1 MKIERRNPKPHVKPS
16 NSTLSFTGTG
26 FPASFLTQSGNFGL
40 VLALLVFSFSV
51 APAAH
56 GEDDIVLTAM
66 EQEISRS
73 MKGFGEQAD
82 PSPYFIGYQI
92 TDSRNGSIQAS
103 HGALQRSTETH
114 GRFLNVTVR
123 VGDYELDNTRGVRG
137 EPGVMSLFRR
147 GGIIPVSIDGDLDS
161 LRASLWRETDRQY
174 RIAVEDLEKI
184 RASLEIK
191 VEEESTVGDF
201 TREESQVS
209 LDPRAPYSLDK
220 ELWEGRLKAFS
231 RMFLDYPEILTSQVD
246 LVIVATTK
254 YIVNSEGTR
263 LRFGETRLRLAL
275 SASTRAD
282 DGMNL
287 YRYGAFHAADWSQM
301 PTAEEVRK
309 EVRRLA
315 RELTELRASP
325 ASEAYSGPAILSGRA
340 AGVFFH
346 EVLGHRVEGH
356 RQRDEFEGQT
366 FARKLGEKILPDFI
380 SILDDPTRPD
390 LGGQPLMGHFR
401 YDDQGV
407 PSQSVTIVEDG
418 VLRNFLLSRRP
429 IGSFTSSNGHGRRQP
444 GGVVTARQGNLIV
457 EAGERVPYAELRRK
471 LLEMVRRQEKD
482 YGLVF
487 EDIAGGFTET
497 MRFGPQTFQVLP
509 LMVYRVFADGRPDE
523 LVRGLG
529 IVGTPLTVLGKIV
542 GASDQSKIF
551 NGVCVAESGA
561 VPVSAT
567 SPALLISEIEV
578 QKQPKGFD
586 RPPLLPPPAI
596 EY

>member
-1 MKIERRNPKPHVKPS
+1 MVLPLLAFL
-16 NSTLSFTGTG
+16 LS
-26 FPASFLTQSGNFGL
+26 L
-40 VLALLVFSFSV
+40 V
-51 APAAH
+51 PAAH
-56 GEDDIVLTAM
+56 GEEDIVLTAM
-66 EQEISRS
+66 EQELTRS
-73 MKGFGEQAD
+73 MKGFEERAD

-92 TDSRNGSIQAS
+92 TDSRNGAVRAS
-103 HGALQRSTETH
+103 HGAIQRSTETH

-123 VGDYELDNTRGVRG
+123 VGDYQLDNTHGIRG
-137 EPGVMSLFRR
+137 EPGAMSLFRR
-147 GGIIPVSIDGDLDS
+147 GGFIPVSIDDDLDS
-161 LRASLWRETDRQY
+161 IRASLWRETDRQY
-174 RIAVEDLEKI
+174 RIAVEDLERI
-184 RASLEIK
+184 RASREIK
-191 VEEESTVGDF
+191 VEEESMAGDF
-201 TREESQVS
+201 TREESQVT
-209 LDPRAPYSLDK
+209 LDPRAPYSLDRD
-220 ELWEGRLKAFS
+220 LWERRVKAFS
-231 RMFLDYPEILTSQVD
+231 RMFLDYPEILSSQVN
-246 LVIVATTK
+246 LAVVATTK

-301 PTAEEVRK
+301 PTPEEVRK

-315 RELTELRASP
+315 RELRELRAAP

-366 FARKLGEKILPDFI
+366 FSRKLGEKILPDFL
-380 SILDDPTRPD
+380 SILDDPTRPE
-390 LGGQPLMGHFR
+390 LEGHPLMGHFH

-407 PSQSVTIVEDG
+407 RAQSVTVVEDG
-418 VLRNFLLSRRP
+418 VLKNFLLSRRP
-429 IGSFTSSNGHGRRQP
+429 IESFTSSNGHGRRQP

-457 EAGERVPYAELRRK
+457 EAAKRVPDAELRRK
-471 LLEMVRRQEKD
+471 LLEMVRRQEKA
-482 YGLVF
+482 YGLLF

-497 MRFGPQTFQVLP
+497 MRFGPQTFQILP

-542 GASDQSKIF
+542 GASERMEVF

-578 QKQPKGFD
+578 QKQLKGFD
-586 RPPLLPPPAI
+586 RPPLLPPPVI

>member
-1 MKIERRNPKPHVKPS
+1 MLNLFP
-16 NSTLSFTGTG
+16 TLLC
-26 FPASFLTQSGNFGL
+26 FL
-40 VLALLVFSFSV
+40 FSV
-51 APAAH
+51 GLAAQA
-56 GEDDIVLTAM
+56 EDDIVLKAM
-66 EQEISRS
+66 NQEISRS
-73 MKGFGEQAD
+73 MKGFAKRAK

-92 TDSRNGSIQAS
+92 TDSRSGVIQAVN
-103 HGALQRSTETH
+103 GAVQSSTETR
-114 GRFLNVTVR
+114 GRLLNATVR
-123 VGDYELDNTRGVRG
+123 VGDYQLDNTHGIRG
-137 EPGVMSLFRR
+137 EPGAMSLFRR
-147 GGIIPVSIDGDLDS
+147 GGFIPLSIDDDLDS
-161 LRASLWRETDRQY
+161 LRASLWGETDRQY

-184 RASLEIK
+184 RASQEIK
-191 VEEESTVGDF
+191 VEEESIVGDF
-201 TREESQVS
+201 TREELQVS
-209 LDPRAPYSLDK
+209 LSSPPPYSMDRG
-220 ELWEGRLKAFS
+220 LWEERLKDFS
-231 RMFLDYPEILTSQVD
+231 RIFLEYQQILTSQVD
-246 LVIVATTK
+246 LTVITTTK
-254 YIVNSEGTR
+254 YVVNSEGTQ

-287 YRYGAFHAADWSQM
+287 FRYAAFHATNWSQM
-301 PTAEEVRK
+301 PADEEIRK

-315 RELTELRASP
+315 WELTKLRVAP
-325 ASEAYSGPAILSGRA
+325 VSEAYSGPAILSGRA

-366 FARKLGEKILPDFI
+366 FTQKLGKKILPSFI
-380 SILDDPTRPD
+380 SILDDPTRPSFE
-390 LGGQPLMGHFR
+390 GKPLMGHFF

-407 PSQSVTIVEDG
+407 PSQSVSIVEGG

-429 IGSFTSSNGHGRRQP
+429 IEGFSRSNGHGRRQP

-457 EAGERVPYAELRRK
+457 KASKQMQYKELRRR
-471 LLEMVRRQEKD
+471 LLSMVRRQEKE
-482 YGLVF
+482 YGLLF

-509 LMVYRVFADGRPDE
+509 LMVYRVFADGRPDQ

-542 GASDQSKIF
+542 GASDQGKIF

-561 VPVSAT
+561 VSVSAT

-586 RPPLLPPPAI
+586 RPPMLPPPLI
-596 EY
+596 Q